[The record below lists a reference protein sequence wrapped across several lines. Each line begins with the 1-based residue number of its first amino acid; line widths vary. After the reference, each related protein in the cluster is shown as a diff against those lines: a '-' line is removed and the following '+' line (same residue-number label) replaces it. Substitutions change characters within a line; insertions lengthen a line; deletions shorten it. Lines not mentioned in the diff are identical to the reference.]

1 MGFIYFTAA
10 VLVIVIGIAILACY
24 LDRRN
29 EKTDKAERRRIAEC
43 THPNG
48 FLTVKIFGHPDLKEC
63 VDCGRIFELDGSEV
77 DRESVNRLLDLTS
90 DVFSGGGRKQVTLS
104 LPYDIFKKLYLVSIQ
119 KQVTLDDMAKE
130 MIDSYINVKNSER

>member
-43 THPNG
+43 THPHG

-119 KQVTLDDMAKE
+119 KQVTLDDMAEE